1 MLFHRQAEHRKLT
14 EIITD
19 LKKEKAKM
27 LELINRQ
34 TILIQELKAKD
45 ANALPVADAEELRER
60 LRFVETVLEDVG
72 IDVRALRQNE
82 GRWKTAVD
90 LISYK
95 VNVPAIGQMFYINQ
109 YQIDADLRYLS
120 SVLTKLDPDE
130 IKIKTVEN

>member
-60 LRFVETVLEDVG
+60 LRFVEVSLKQF
-72 IDVRALRQNE
+72 RAYHFRLSPELRD
-82 GRWKTAVD
+82 KT
-90 LISYK
+90 LNI
-95 VNVPAIGQMFYINQ
+95 
-109 YQIDADLRYLS
+109 
-120 SVLTKLDPDE
+120 
-130 IKIKTVEN
+130 